1 MSTLVYKPHVLK
13 LTTCFVNAALRTYVH
28 RIMES
33 SYSTYLKYFLQPL
46 VNSLVM
52 LQN

>member
-1 MSTLVYKPHVLK
+1 MSTLVYKPHVLR

-33 SYSTYLKYFLQPL
+33 FYSTYLKYFLQPL